1 MVSVRDVKQTVIGVA
16 IAVIVTV
23 AIVLGPV
30 AMILVVV
37 SGVGAEAFR
46 RTRAR
51 TRGPR
56 AQQRYRRDNPP
67 GRAA

>member
-1 MVSVRDVKQTVIGVA
+1 MVQTESVRRDTKQKLIGVT

-37 SGVGAEAFR
+37 SGVVAETFR
-46 RTRAR
+46 RTR
-51 TRGPR
+51 PR
-56 AQQRYRRDNPP
+56 HNYRRDTPP

>member
-1 MVSVRDVKQTVIGVA
+1 VRDAKETLIGVA

-23 AIVLGPV
+23 AILLGSV
-30 AMILVVV
+30 AMILVVM
-37 SGVGAEAFR
+37 SGVVAEAFR

-56 AQQRYRRDNPP
+56 AQQRYRRDTPP